1 MKQHIAILGPT
12 CCWKSDCAIALAQKF
27 DAEIISC
34 DSMQVYKGLEIG
46 TAQPSAQERS
56 IVPHHLIDCMEIWE
70 PYDANIFTQKAKN
83 ILASIEA
90 KNKRAVIVGGTGL
103 YARTL
108 IYGLK
113 LLPSDKTLAESIRLQ
128 NQTDDGHQKLLE
140 KLVAASGGID
150 AIPTDILQNPRHFTR
165 ACEVLSITGKT
176 PWQLNPQNAA
186 PLPSFQQFILLPD
199 FSFLKERIR
208 KRTRKLLDMGWIDE
222 ARTAITHGLLE
233 TPTARQALGYRDIAE
248 WDGNSINDLETILSN
263 RTIQYA
269 RRQYTWFKHQHQG
282 ANLLN
287 IASKEDAL
295 VQIMQL
301 TAN

>member
-83 ILASIEA
+83 ILASLEA

-108 IYGLK
+108 IYGFK
-113 LLPSDKTLAESIRLQ
+113 LLPSDKALAESIRLQ

-140 KLVAASGGID
+140 KLIAASGGID
-150 AIPTDILQNPRHFTR
+150 AIPTDILQNPR
-165 ACEVLSITGKT
+165 
-176 PWQLNPQNAA
+176 QLNPQNAA

-208 KRTRKLLDMGWIDE
+208 KRTRKMLDMGWIDE
-222 ARTAITHGLLE
+222 ARTAIAHGLLE